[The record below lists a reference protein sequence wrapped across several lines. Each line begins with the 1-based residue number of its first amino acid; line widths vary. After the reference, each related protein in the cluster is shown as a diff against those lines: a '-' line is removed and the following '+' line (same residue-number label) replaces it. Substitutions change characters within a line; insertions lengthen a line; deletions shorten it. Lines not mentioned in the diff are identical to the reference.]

1 MFIFWIEGLSLRRG
15 EKIKSFTDSGID
27 YTTLMTEAIR
37 VKDEDLE
44 LVKSYLYRHG
54 IKGYTISRTNYVP
67 KGTLL
72 DTKRTAL

>member
-1 MFIFWIEGLSLRRG
+1 MFIFWIEGLSLKNG
-15 EKIKSFTDSGID
+15 EKIKSFTDSGIE

-37 VKDEDLE
+37 VKEDDLT
-44 LVKSYLYRHG
+44 LVESYLYRHG
-54 IKGYTISRTNYVP
+54 IKGYTVAPTSYAP